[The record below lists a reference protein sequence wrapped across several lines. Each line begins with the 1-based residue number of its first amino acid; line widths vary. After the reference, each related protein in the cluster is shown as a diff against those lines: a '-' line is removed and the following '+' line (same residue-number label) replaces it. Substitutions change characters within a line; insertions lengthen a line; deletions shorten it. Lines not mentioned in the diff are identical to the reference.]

1 MKEIFTSYLNRRGI
15 NWTEEGFTRI
25 RICRWVVHESQHERY
40 DIKLEE
46 LYPTEDMIRNF
57 DQFETREDWVTA
69 YNAEILDQID
79 PQELYD
85 ALPDKCVLFCHEKTE
100 DDGSVLCHRRLVADW
115 LLEHCLVE
123 VPEWL
128 PPEKIEELETAA
140 RREAQLDTLLDF

>member
-1 MKEIFTSYLNRRGI
+1 MKEIYTSYLNRRGI

-46 LYPTEDMIRNF
+46 LFPTEDMIKNF

-69 YNAEILDQID
+69 YNTEILDKID
-79 PQELYD
+79 PEEFYD
-85 ALPDKCVLFCHEKTE
+85 ALPEKCVLMCHEKTE

-115 LLEHCLVE
+115 LLENCLVE

-128 PPEKIEELETAA
+128 PPEQVEKLEAEA
-140 RREAQLDTLLDF
+140 RREAHLDTLLDF